1 MSEELN
7 HGMRLE
13 ARRQGIDV
21 LESYWQ
27 GRDAVTP
34 YTPPT
39 MPALP
44 ALTPGQQLNQV
55 VSDLAFPV
63 LKLSGLAVLVSTV
76 LGFGTA
82 AAASAAA
89 FVSANTGAVLGG
101 IACVAGLLLAFGRGG
116 KVDGEGHGGGV
127 SQSASG
133 SAANITVIINAGNGE
148 VVTNK

>member
-1 MSEELN
+1 MSEQINE
-7 HGMRLE
+7 GMRLE
-13 ARRQGIDV
+13 ARRLNLDILD
-21 LESYWQ
+21 EYWQ

-44 ALTPGQQLNQV
+44 APTPGQQLNQV
-55 VSDLAFPV
+55 VSDLALPV
-63 LKLSGLAVLVSTV
+63 VKLSGLAALVSAI

-89 FVSANTGAVLGG
+89 FVSANAGAVIGS
-101 IACVAGLLLAFGRGG
+101 IACVAGLFLWAQGRG
-116 KVDGEGHGGGV
+116 KVDGAAGPIV
-127 SQSASG
+127 SKNASRSPG
-133 SAANITVIINAGNGE
+133 NITVIINAGNGE

>member
-1 MSEELN
+1 MSEYQNE
-7 HGMRLE
+7 GMRIE
-13 ARRQGIDV
+13 ATSQGIDV
-21 LESYWQ
+21 LNEYWE

-44 ALTPGQQLNQV
+44 EPTPGQQLNQV

-63 LKLSGLAVLVSTV
+63 LKLSGLAALVSTI

-116 KVDGEGHGGGV
+116 KVDAGAGGV

-133 SAANITVIINAGNGE
+133 SAANITVIVNTGNGE

>member
-1 MSEELN
+1 
-7 HGMRLE
+7 MRLE
-13 ARRQGIDV
+13 ARRLNIDV
-21 LESYWQ
+21 LDEYWQ

-34 YTPPT
+34 YTPHT

-44 ALTPGQQLNQV
+44 ASTPGQQLNQV
-55 VSDLAFPV
+55 VSDLAVPV
-63 LKLSGLAVLVSTV
+63 LKLSGLAAGVSTI

-89 FVSANTGAVLGG
+89 FVSTNAGAVLGG
-101 IACVAGLLLAFGRGG
+101 IACVAGLLLWAQGRGD
-116 KVDGEGHGGGV
+116 VDGAEGPGV